1 MNPQL
6 ELNTHWQIPSKYK
19 SSSADVDCLVSFPT
33 FLLLNCHLLVIR
45 WYLTFIISKDSK
57 YLISRPELSFKIIVI
72 SYIPH
77 PFFSLGWIGFNA
89 VLLPAEMKFTEL
101 LLEPV
106 EDILFVDSQ
115 FHPVW
120 VLTLLIHF
128 RIFSFSQRMYP
139 ENVPDYQE
147 YLTAWPAMPAPDSP
161 WFYGLYP
168 HSLSDVVSLVCE
180 SLLLSGRN
188 KLLVEFFSFKVGV
201 SLLYRSFDMSR
212 CSVIY

>member
-19 SSSADVDCLVSFPT
+19 SSSSDVDCLVSFPT

-101 LLEPV
+101 
-106 EDILFVDSQ
+106 
-115 FHPVW
+115 
-120 VLTLLIHF
+120 LLIHF

-212 CSVIY
+212 CSGIY